1 MQFSSSMTCSCSVI
15 GQNAYAVQISFL
27 AHKKSEEVKGEEA
40 EKEVDNNDDD
50 NINN

>member
-15 GQNAYAVQISFL
+15 GQNAYAVHISFL
-27 AHKKSEEVKGEEA
+27 ARKKSEEVKGEA